1 MQISIFPVSSLT
13 PIMRE
18 FVQSTQRETMGGE
31 DKIAMAVLAVAAY
44 ATQYCAS
51 LERSDGAIAP
61 LGITLIGLAESGER
75 KTTIFNRVF
84 DPIYKFQDEI
94 FSSEVRRKE
103 CYIAEHKLWAVRVK
117 AAERAIGTAS
127 RKGIERNLD
136 MEEAYRSLQ
145 LEEPTPPITATL
157 IIQNA
162 TPQAILKSLTQRYP
176 TSALISDDASS
187 LLNGHAFRDL
197 ALLNA
202 LWDGRP
208 EKKDLVNERIVSKWP
223 TRLTTLLMIQP
234 NEWAHFLKNR
244 GQHAKDIGF
253 LSRALVMRT
262 TTTAG
267 TRIIQDQ
274 FTFRQDG
281 CAFSDRVRSLIQ
293 ETHRRILEGKTELP
307 AISMPPQ
314 TYQLWIQFYNEIEY
328 ACRHNGEFYNFKD
341 FASKI
346 PEQSLRIAAVLQYFE
361 TGYLR
366 IEPQYLNAGISIA
379 RFFLTEHLEIFSKQT
394 LAAPDKP
401 DSEILFDYLVGRARS
416 KKERFWTRGTILKS
430 APSILRKRP
439 RQASSALDYLVQIK
453 RVLRA
458 ENAQGKPLDEYSLN
472 PEFSRALGEATPRW
486 IPPIN
491 HCFNGHLHEPAMPS
505 EARVRSAAYPSTPPG
520 SRIP

>member
-1 MQISIFPVSSLT
+1 
-13 PIMRE
+13 
-18 FVQSTQRETMGGE
+18 MGGE
-31 DKIAMAVLAVAAY
+31 DKIAMTALAVAAY
-44 ATQYCAS
+44 ATQYCAN
-51 LERSDGAIAP
+51 LERPDGAIAP

-75 KTTIFNRVF
+75 KTTVFNRVF

-94 FSSEVRRKE
+94 FSSERRRNE
-103 CYIAEHKLWAVRVK
+103 RYIAEHKLWAVRVK
-117 AAERAIGTAS
+117 AAARAIDAAA

-136 MEEAYRSLQ
+136 MEEAYRALH
-145 LEEPTPPITATL
+145 LEEPTPPIEATL

-162 TPQAILKSLTQRYP
+162 TPQSILKSLTQRYP

-197 ALLNA
+197 ALLNS

-208 EKKDLVNERIVSKWP
+208 EKKDLVNQRIVSKWP

-262 TTTAG
+262 MITAG
-267 TRIIQDQ
+267 TRFIQDQ
-274 FTFRQDG
+274 FTFRQNG
-281 CAFSDRVRSLIQ
+281 SVFADRIRSLIE

-307 AISMPPQ
+307 VISMPPQ
-314 TYQLWIQFYNEIEY
+314 TYQLWVNFYNEIEH
-328 ACRHNGEFYNFKD
+328 ACCHNGMLYFIKD

-346 PEQSLRIAAVLQYFE
+346 PEQALRIAAVLQFFD
-361 TGYLR
+361 TGRLY
-366 IEPQYLNAGISIA
+366 IDPQYLNAGISIA
-379 RFFLTEHLEIFSKQT
+379 RFFLTEHIEIFAPQT
-394 LAAPDKP
+394 LSAPIKP
-401 DSEILFDYLVGRARS
+401 DFEILFDYLVGRAQS
-416 KKERFWTRGTILKS
+416 KEERFWTRGTILKS

-458 ENAQGKPLDEYSLN
+458 ATAQGKLLDEYSLN
-472 PEFSRALGEATPRW
+472 PEWSPALGVATLRW
-486 IPPIN
+486 IPPIG
-491 HCFNGHLHEPAMPS
+491 HCFSDHLHEPAMPLS
-505 EARVRSAAYPSTPPG
+505 ARLRDACYPSDPLLPG
-520 SRIP
+520 PI